1 MKKYIFALLASILG
15 VASLSV
21 SCSSGDELDA
31 NSSIVDVATPS
42 NEFDKWLDVNLLKK
56 YNIQLAY
63 RYKDTIV
70 DMEPALIP
78 ADYNESI
85 LLSKLIIHLVLEVYD
100 ELMGSN
106 DFMVA
111 YFPKLIQLI
120 GSPSYNNDGSVVL
133 GEAEGGKTIYLYDV
147 NTLSSVY
154 NLNSIDALNDS
165 YFHTMHHEFAHI
177 LHQTKLYSSEYET
190 ISSSL
195 YVGSDCFTT
204 YDDDEKT
211 TVPWL
216 SGEEK
221 ALKVGFITPYSATN
235 ADEDFVEILS
245 TYVTNSQDY
254 WDSLMTTAGDVGE
267 PIITQKLD
275 IIRNYLLTSWGI
287 DMDELRSIILRR
299 QTEVWNLDY
308 SLD

>member
-1 MKKYIFALLASILG
+1 MNKVFSIMKKYIFALVAIALCANFSI
-15 VASLSV
+15 
-21 SCSSGDELDA
+21 SCSSSEELNAD
-31 NSSIVDVATPS
+31 SSIVDVATPA
-42 NEFDKWLDVNLLKK
+42 NEFDEWLEANFLED

-63 RYKDTIV
+63 RYSDIIV
-70 DMEPALIP
+70 DMESALIP
-78 ADYNESI
+78 ADYEESI
-85 LLSKLIIHLVLEVYD
+85 LLSKLILHLALGVYD
-100 ELMGSN
+100 ELTGSF

-120 GSPSYNNDGSVVL
+120 GSPSYNYDGSVVL

-154 NLNSIDALNDS
+154 SQNSIDALNDS

-177 LHQTKLYSSEYET
+177 LHQTKLYSTEYET

-204 YDDDEKT
+204 YT
-211 TVPWL
+211 TDA
-216 SGEEK
+216 S
-221 ALKVGFITPYSATN
+221 ALEVGFITPYSATN
-235 ADEDFVEILS
+235 SDEDFVEILS
-245 TYVTNSQDY
+245 TYITNTEAY
-254 WDSLMTTAGDVGE
+254 WDSLMDIAGDVGE

-275 IIRNYLLTSWGI
+275 IIRNYMLTSWGI
-287 DMDELRSIILRR
+287 DMDELRDIILRR
-299 QTEVWNLDY
+299 QTEVWDFDY